1 MAGKQYKVLTEKG
14 SRFTGRFNPQ
24 KLEAALNS
32 NAADGWQVVGS
43 TWKSMS
49 SEVVVI
55 LERDVQ

>member
-1 MAGKQYKVLTEKG
+1 MAGKQYKVLKQKG

-24 KLEAALNS
+24 NLEAALNS

-55 LERDVQ
+55 LERDLQ